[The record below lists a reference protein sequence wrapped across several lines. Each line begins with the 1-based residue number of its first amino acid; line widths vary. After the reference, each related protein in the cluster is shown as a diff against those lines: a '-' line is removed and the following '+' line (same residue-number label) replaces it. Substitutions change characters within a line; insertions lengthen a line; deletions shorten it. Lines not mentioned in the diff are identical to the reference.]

1 MSKKIPIDPE
11 IAALVVKERTEAFRR
26 KFGRDMGPQ
35 DPLFFDPDADHPL
48 PLSDANHEQVVE
60 EMTALME
67 ETGIHPAHI
76 YAFRKTGR
84 MVSEESLER
93 LSPAELKEWYS
104 ALREYERK
112 TERENKA
119 VELCFMMRARAG
131 GKKASREERVV
142 SGELAI
148 AAMYALEDGVSSFA
162 MEGVFLN
169 GWLALAANRLGIS
182 GSAQSIRE
190 RLGSQAKELRDL
202 LSALDSDLGPVEW
215 DETMRRHLA
224 KVETVRKEPGTW
236 LGRPPASPA
245 RAEKEMDA
253 AAEFLGYAM
262 TNCSVPEI
270 PSSAV
275 ESMLLRA
282 WLRMRVLN
290 DHSPEE
296 FFQRL
301 DRRWPEVLEQVDSWV
316 VRAVHP
322 FVQ

>member
-1 MSKKIPIDPE
+1 MSKKISLDPE
-11 IAALVVKERTEAFRR
+11 IADLVIREQTEAFRR
-26 KFGRDMGPQ
+26 KFGRDMGSQ
-35 DPLFFDPDADHPL
+35 DPLFFDPDADRPQ
-48 PLSDANHEQVVE
+48 PLSDENHEQLIE
-60 EMTALME
+60 EMTTVME
-67 ETGIHPAHI
+67 EAGIHPAHI

-84 MVSEESLER
+84 MVSEENLDR
-93 LSPAELKEWYS
+93 LSPAELKEWHS
-104 ALREYERK
+104 ALREYKRK

-119 VELCFMMRARAG
+119 VELRFVMRARAG
-131 GKKASREERVV
+131 GKKASREERLA

-169 GWLALAANRLGIS
+169 GWLALVVNRLGIA

-202 LSALDSDLGPVEW
+202 LNALDSEFGPVEW

-224 KVETVRKEPGTW
+224 KVEAARKEPGAW
-236 LGRPPASPA
+236 LGRPPVSPA
-245 RAEKEMDA
+245 RAKKEMDA

-262 TNCSVPEI
+262 NNCSVPEV
-270 PSSAV
+270 PTFAV

-290 DHSPEE
+290 DHLPEE

-301 DRRWPEVLEQVDSWV
+301 DRRWPEVLERVDSWV